1 MTNDAL
7 KAHIAEIRGLMETAL
22 ASKEKDLLGDL
33 LSGIIDSSS
42 PAKSPADDNLIGQLD
57 AAAVDFEMDHPK
69 LSKALREVGDTLNK
83 MGV

>member
-1 MTNDAL
+1 MTNEAL
-7 KAHIAEIRGLMETAL
+7 KAHIAEIRGLMEAAL

-33 LSGIIDSSS
+33 LSGIIESSES
-42 PAKSPADDNLIGQLD
+42 EKKETDDTLVHQLD

-69 LSKALREVGDTLNK
+69 LSQALREVGDTLNK

>member
-1 MTNDAL
+1 MTNEAL
-7 KAHIAEIRGLMETAL
+7 RAHIAEIRGLMETAL

-33 LSGIIDSSS
+33 LSGIVQSAEPETASVND
-42 PAKSPADDNLIGQLD
+42 KLVDQLD

>member
-1 MTNDAL
+1 MTNEAL
-7 KAHIAEIRGLMETAL
+7 RAHIAEIRGLMETAL

-33 LSGIIDSSS
+33 LSGIVES
-42 PAKSPADDNLIGQLD
+42 AEREKTVANDNLVDQLD

>member
-1 MTNDAL
+1 MTNEAL
-7 KAHIAEIRGLMETAL
+7 KAHIAEIRGLMEVAL

-33 LSGIIDSSS
+33 LSGIIDSSGH
-42 PAKSPADDNLIGQLD
+42 AKARPDDNIIGQLD

-69 LSKALREVGDTLNK
+69 ISKALREVGDTLNK